1 MKEEKFSAAIKNIL
15 MMLSIASL
23 VVTLGAH
30 CSQTRRIDQT
40 NPQICVICDPPCTG
54 NTRCNSS
61 NGKCEAIA
69 IEQNLERFVSSPNSD
84 RIGTPTTNKDFYILQ
99 IAIPR

>member
-15 MMLSIASL
+15 MMLSIVSL
-23 VVTLGAH
+23 VVTLGTH
-30 CSQTRRIDQT
+30 CSQTRRIDQAG
-40 NPQICVICDPPCTG
+40 PQICVICDPPCTG

-61 NGKCEAIA
+61 IGKCEATA
-69 IEQNLERFVSSPNSD
+69 IEQNPKKFVSSPNSD
-84 RIGTPTTNKDFYILQ
+84 RYGVPTTNRDFYILQ